1 MNSNTTF
8 VKAED
13 KWVDEHPSGWTIKRA
28 DFVVFSHRKQISP
41 EDMEGQIVYH
51 YSIPAIQKTGTG
63 AIEEG
68 DDLDSG
74 KLVIDQPQVLVS
86 KLNPRKG
93 TVCLVD
99 QSEDMLTIASTE
111 FVPLIPKNAN
121 LQYVFYVWKSEKIIK
136 RLSSFVQSV
145 TKSHQRCQPSD
156 ILKIKWAWPD
166 LDTQEAIVNFLDEKT
181 AHIDA
186 LIVKKRELLKL
197 LAENRAA
204 IITHAVTKGI
214 NPDAPMKDSGIDW
227 LDQIP
232 EHWGIRR
239 LKDVGK
245 LVGGAGFPHDQQGLE
260 SEELPF
266 YKVGDLVA
274 SSDGITM
281 GKPPNTISYK
291 TAKSL
296 RASIVPT
303 GSILYAKI
311 GAALL
316 LNRRR
321 ISAAICCIDN
331 NMTAYVPKTSMSQT
345 KWAYY
350 WLCILNFKEFMNPG
364 AVPSFSEGYQSTL
377 PITLPPASEQ
387 KCIANFLDE
396 KTAHIDALIEKN
408 RKLLELLTEMRS
420 AIITNA
426 VTGKI
431 KVT

>member
-214 NPDAPMKDSGIDW
+214 NPDVPMKDSGIDW
-227 LDQIP
+227 LGVVPKDWQR
-232 EHWGIRR
+232 RR
-239 LKDVGK
+239 LKFSTTLVNKKIEATDLEITYVGLEHMQSWTGK
-245 LVGGAGFPHDQQGLE
+245 LDLDNEISFEGTANAFVEGDVLFGKLRPYLA
-260 SEELPF
+260 
-266 YKVGDLVA
+266 KVHLADISGICSTEILV
-274 SSDGITM
+274 
-281 GKPPNTISYK
+281 
-291 TAKSL
+291 L
-296 RASIVPT
+296 RAQEKLLPKYLKYYLLSKSAIENINSSAY
-303 GSILYAKI
+303 GSKMPRANWEFI
-311 GAALL
+311 GGQLQL
-316 LNRRR
+316 
-321 ISAAICCIDN
+321 
-331 NMTAYVPKTSMSQT
+331 
-345 KWAYY
+345 
-350 WLCILNFKEFMNPG
+350 
-364 AVPSFSEGYQSTL
+364 
-377 PITLPPASEQ
+377 LPPKEEQ
-387 KCIANFLDE
+387 KEITNFLDK

-408 RKLLELLTEMRS
+408 RKLLELLAEKRA

-431 KVT
+431 KVA